1 MTLNA
6 LKIKNLTPGKKH
18 HVGQGLYLALS
29 QKGRGKWSYR
39 FTYNQKAHEMGLG
52 PYPEVSLG
60 EARLKRDE
68 HRITLAKG
76 KNPLAQRLRAAQ
88 EKITRD
94 KKRFSHVAEEFINI
108 RKTSWSSPK
117 SERDWR
123 SSLKRYVYPVLD
135 AKPFAEIDTDDILEF
150 FEPLW
155 KEKPETAKKVQER
168 VRLVM
173 GYGKARKWYEGDN
186 PGTWKENL
194 EDLCGKAPY
203 RPIKHHKHLPYTDL
217 PKFFKALQN
226 IDTRAS
232 EALQL
237 TILTALR
244 TSELLKIK
252 RHEIDL
258 EKRTLTIPQERMK
271 KRRTHVVPLSDIAI
285 TLINHIMR
293 RHNSAYLF
301 PGHGNPDKSLSNMA
315 MLSLLKKRFARYDIT
330 VHGFRSTFKNWAV
343 EQESCDYHAIEF
355 ALAHKLK
362 SREEAAYFRSNL
374 LDKRRKLMQDF
385 ANYANSANRQ
395 DLRL

>member
-52 PYPEVSLG
+52 PYPEVSLS

-76 KNPLAQRLRAAQ
+76 ENPLAQRLRAAR

-135 AKPFAEIDTDDILEF
+135 AKPFADIRKKDVVDF
-150 FEPLW
+150 FVPLW
-155 KEKPETAKKVQER
+155 REKPETAKKIQER

-173 GYGKARKWYEGDN
+173 GYGKALDLYQGDN
-186 PGTWKENL
+186 PGAWKDNIQN
-194 EDLCGKAPY
+194 LCGTTI
-203 RPIKHHKHLPYTDL
+203 RRDIQHHKSLPSELLPY
-217 PKFFKALQN
+217 FFTELQN

-232 EALQL
+232 QALQL

-244 TSELLKIK
+244 TTELLKIK
-252 RHEIDL
+252 REEIDL

-271 KRRTHVVPLSDIAI
+271 KRVEHVVPLSDIAI

-362 SREEAAYFRSNL
+362 SPEEAAYFRSNL

>member
-6 LKIKNLTPGKKH
+6 LKIKNLISGKKH

-52 PYPEVSLG
+52 PYPEVPLS

-76 KNPLAQRLRAAQ
+76 ENPLAQRLRAAQ

-94 KKRFSHVAEEFINI
+94 KIRFSYVADKFIEV

-123 SSLKRYVYPVLD
+123 SSLRRYVYPVLD
-135 AKPFAEIDTDDILEF
+135 AKPFAEIDTDDVLEF
-150 FEPLW
+150 FVPLW
-155 KEKPETAKKVQER
+155 IEKPETAKKIQER

-173 GYGKARKWYEGDN
+173 GYGKARKWYKGDN
-186 PGTWKENL
+186 PGAWKDNL
-194 EDLCGKAPY
+194 QNLCGAGAY
-203 RPIKHHKHLPYTDL
+203 RPIKHHKHLPHADL
-217 PKFFKALQN
+217 PEFFKELKN
-226 IDTRAS
+226 IDTRVS

-237 TILTALR
+237 TIFTALR

-252 RHEIDL
+252 REEIDFK
-258 EKRTLTIPQERMK
+258 KRTLTIPQERMK
-271 KRRTHVVPLSDIAI
+271 KRYTHVVPLSDVALA
-285 TLINHIMR
+285 LIKRIMR
-293 RHNSAYLF
+293 RHNYDYLF
-301 PGHGNPDKSLSNMA
+301 PGHWNPDKSLSNMA
-315 MLSLLKKRFARYDIT
+315 MLSLLKRHFTQYDIT
-330 VHGFRSTFKNWAV
+330 VHGFRGTFKTWAV
-343 EQESCDYHAIEF
+343 EQEGCDYQAIKF
-355 ALAHKLK
+355 ALAHKLE
-362 SREEAAYFRSNL
+362 SREEEAYFHSNL

-385 ANYANSANRQ
+385 ANYAVSG
-395 DLRL
+395 

>member
-39 FTYNQKAHEMGLG
+39 FTYNQKPHEMGLG
-52 PYPEVSLG
+52 PYPEVPLS
-60 EARLKRDE
+60 EARLKRDG

-76 KNPLAQRLRAAQ
+76 KNPLAQRLRAAR
-88 EKITRD
+88 EKIARD
-94 KKRFSHVAEEFINI
+94 KMRFSYVFEEYIKV

-135 AKPFAEIDTDDILEF
+135 AKPFADIRKKDVVDF
-150 FEPLW
+150 FVPLW
-155 KEKPETAKKVQER
+155 REKPETAKKIQER

-173 GYGKARKWYEGDN
+173 GYGKAIDLYQGDN
-186 PGTWKENL
+186 PGAWKDNL
-194 EDLCGKAPY
+194 QYLCGTGAY

-217 PKFFKALQN
+217 PKFFKTLQN

-258 EKRTLTIPQERMK
+258 KKRTLTIPQERMK
-271 KRRTHVVPLSDIAI
+271 KRRTHVVPLSDNAI

-362 SREEAAYFRSNL
+362 SREEAAYFRTNL

-395 DLRL
+395 NLRL